1 MGVCAW
7 AIRRKHC
14 LFSTKADISPAE
26 HVRLSSRGAGDR
38 ATFARHLSSQGV
50 PRFYLHVC
58 NGNGFTE
65 DTEGQ
70 EFADIAAARRAA
82 IKGLREIMAG
92 EMQVGELDLGSF
104 IEIEDANH
112 EMLATV
118 SFDEAV
124 RLRIARGKPH

>member
-1 MGVCAW
+1 M
-7 AIRRKHC
+7 
-14 LFSTKADISPAE
+14 
-26 HVRLSSRGAGDR
+26 
-38 ATFARHLSSQGV
+38 

-70 EFADIAAARRAA
+70 EFADMAAAQRAA

-112 EMLATV
+112 EMVATV
-118 SFDEAV
+118 SFEEAV
-124 RLRIARGKPH
+124 RLRSARGQPL